1 MTTTTEFDVFLRS
14 IIETL
19 ELLDLPYMIG
29 GSVASSIY
37 GEARSTRD
45 VDVSV
50 VLPLEQVGDFVR
62 SFQSLGYHVFADAI
76 VDAVITGQPFNIIDA
91 QSGYKCDIFLV
102 DPQDPTPLE
111 QQALQRRRY
120 QIYDEASG
128 AQAALYSPED
138 VIIYKLKYY
147 VEGRMPKHLR
157 DIGAMLFVQG
167 EALDYSYITDW
178 AERIGAADV
187 WTEVLAEYR
196 RRANRVV

>member
-1 MTTTTEFDVFLRS
+1 MTSVIEFDTFLRS

-19 ELLDLPYMIG
+19 ERLGLLYMIG

-50 VLPLEQVGDFVR
+50 VLPLEQVGSFVQA
-62 SFQSLGYHVFADAI
+62 FQSLGYYIFADVIIDAI
-76 VDAVITGQPFNIIDA
+76 IAHQPFNIIDA
-91 QSGYKCDIFLV
+91 QSGYKADIFVV
-102 DPQDPTPLE
+102 DPQNPTPLE

-120 QIYDEASG
+120 QIYDETSG
-128 AQAALYSPED
+128 AQAVLYSPED
-138 VIIYKLKYY
+138 VIVYKLKYY
-147 VEGRMPKHLR
+147 LEGRMPKHLR

-167 EALDYSYITDW
+167 EVLDYGYIAEW

-187 WTEVLAEYR
+187 
-196 RRANRVV
+196 

>member
-1 MTTTTEFDVFLRS
+1 MTSVIKFDTFLRS

-19 ELLDLPYMIG
+19 ELLDLSYMIG

-50 VLPLEQVGDFVR
+50 VLPLEQVGSFVR

-76 VDAVITGQPFNIIDA
+76 IDAVIAGQPFNIIDA
-91 QSGYKCDIFLV
+91 QSGYKADIFVV
-102 DPQDPTPLE
+102 DPQNPAPLE
-111 QQALQRRRY
+111 QQALQRCRY
-120 QIYDEASG
+120 QIYDETSG
-128 AQAALYSPED
+128 AQAVLYSPED

-147 VEGRMPKHLR
+147 LEGRMPRHLR

-167 EALDYSYITDW
+167 EALDYDYIAEW

-187 WTEVLAEYR
+187 WAEILAEYR
-196 RRANRVV
+196 RRR

>member
-1 MTTTTEFDVFLRS
+1 MMSVPDFDTFLRS

-19 ELLDLPYMIG
+19 EGLHLSYMIG

-50 VLPLEQVGDFVR
+50 VLPLEQVGSFVR
-62 SFQSLGYHVFADAI
+62 AFQSLDYHVFAETVI
-76 VDAVITGQPFNIIDA
+76 DAVIAGQPFNIIDA
-91 QSGYKCDIFLV
+91 QSGYKADIFVV
-102 DPQDPTPLE
+102 DPQNPTPLE
-111 QQALQRRRY
+111 RQALQRRRH
-120 QIYDEASG
+120 QIYDETSG

-147 VEGRMPKHLR
+147 LEGRMPKHLR

-167 EALDYSYITDW
+167 EALDYDYIAEW

-187 WTEVLAEYR
+187 WAEVLAEYR
-196 RRANRVV
+196 RRC

>member
-1 MTTTTEFDVFLRS
+1 MMSVPEFDTFLHS
-14 IIETL
+14 VIETL
-19 ELLDLPYMIG
+19 ERLDLPYMIG

-50 VLPLEQVGDFVR
+50 VLPLEQVGSFVQAFR
-62 SFQSLGYHVFADAI
+62 SLDYYVFADAV
-76 VDAVITGQPFNIIDA
+76 VDAIIARQPFNIIDA
-91 QSGYKCDIFLV
+91 RSGYKADIFVV
-102 DPQDPTPLE
+102 DPENPTPLE

-120 QIYDEASG
+120 QVYDETSG

-138 VIIYKLKYY
+138 VIVYKLKYY
-147 VEGRMPKHLR
+147 LEGRMPKHLR

-167 EALDYSYITDW
+167 EALDYDYIAEW

-187 WTEVLAEYR
+187 WAEILAEYR
-196 RRANRVV
+196 RRC

>member
-1 MTTTTEFDVFLRS
+1 MTSASEFDVFLRS

-50 VLPLEQVGDFVR
+50 VLPLEQVGPFVR
-62 SFQSLGYHVFADAI
+62 SFQSLGYYVFADAI
-76 VDAVITGQPFNIIDA
+76 VDAIIAQQPFNIIDA
-91 QSGYKCDIFLV
+91 QSGYKADIFVV
-102 DPQDPTPLE
+102 DPQNPTPLE
-111 QQALQRRRY
+111 QQALQHRRH
-120 QIYDEASG
+120 QVYDETSG

-147 VEGRMPKHLR
+147 LEGRMPKHLR

-167 EALDYSYITDW
+167 EALDYDYIAEW

-187 WTEVLAEYR
+187 WAEILAEYR
-196 RRANRVV
+196 RRC